1 MKQNISSNTVKENV
15 QLPLLKKVGGPG
27 SDNNNELNDINKNN
41 IINKKI
47 DRNIKFYS
55 SSNDN

>member
-1 MKQNISSNTVKENV
+1 MKQNISSNTVKEN
-15 QLPLLKKVGGPG
+15 VGGPG